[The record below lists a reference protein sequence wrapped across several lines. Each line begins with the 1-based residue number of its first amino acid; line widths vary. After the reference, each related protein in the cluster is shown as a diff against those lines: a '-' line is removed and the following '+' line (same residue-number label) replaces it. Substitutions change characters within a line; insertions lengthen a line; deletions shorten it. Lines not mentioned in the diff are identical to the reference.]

1 LRRKKLPFFEKVEIT
16 DIASEGKSIAKVND
30 MVIFVKM
37 VAPGDIV
44 DLQVIKKKKN
54 YMEARV
60 TAFHKY
66 SDLRVEPFC
75 EHFGT
80 CGGCKWQHIPYELQL
95 KSKQKQAEDNLRRI
109 GGIEIPPLK
118 PILGSEQSQFY
129 RNKLEF
135 SFSDHRWITAE
146 EAESGEELGEMRA
159 LGFHVPGFFDKIVD
173 VEKCWLQEDP
183 SNKIRNTIKKFSLEN
198 DFSYYNIREHTGFM
212 RNVVV
217 RTSTTGDLMVIVV
230 FNEENM
236 QARES
241 LLDYLKKEVPE
252 ISSLFYVV
260 NEKFNDTLYDQNLVV
275 YSGKDHIIEKME
287 DLQFKI
293 GPKSFFQTNS
303 RQAQRLYEV
312 AREFSEL
319 EGDEIV
325 YDLYTG
331 TGTIANFI
339 AGKAKKV
346 VGIESVPEAIEDA
359 KINSELNKIENTE
372 FFVGDMKDV
381 FTDEFVEKNGRP
393 NVIITDPPRAGM
405 HSKVVEQ
412 ILKLG
417 AQRIVYVSC
426 NPATQARDLQI
437 LDEKYKI
444 NRVQPVD
451 MFPHTHHVENIVQL
465 ELRD

>member
-1 LRRKKLPFFEKVEIT
+1 MRRKKLPFFEKVEIT

-95 KSKQKQAEDNLRRI
+95 KSKQKQVEDNLRRI
-109 GGIEIPPLK
+109 GGLEFPPLQ

-146 EAESGEELGEMRA
+146 EAESGEELAEMRA

-198 DFSYYNIREHTGFM
+198 DFTYYNIREHSGFM
-212 RNVVV
+212 RNVIV

-230 FNEENM
+230 FNEEKK

-241 LLDYLKKEVPE
+241 LLDHLKKEVPE

-260 NEKFNDTLYDQNLVV
+260 NEKFNDTLYDQNMVV

-312 AREFSEL
+312 AREFAEL

-339 AGKAKKV
+339 AGKAKKI

-359 KINSELNKIENTE
+359 KINSELNRIENTE

-412 ILKLG
+412 ILNLG

-444 NRVQPVD
+444 KRVQPVD